1 MHNTAAAA
9 AVAAYAESGSA
20 GLPGALLSQQVLD
33 RVLDPD
39 ALVHPLGIVC
49 NTDTG
54 GETPKQ
60 SENSFS
66 HFPQT
71 FECVTVLLASDGG
84 GGV

>member
-1 MHNTAAAA
+1 MFGLVRQRRRRQTHKSAAAA
-9 AVAAYAESGSA
+9 EAAYAESGSA

-54 GETPKQ
+54 GETPQ
-60 SENSFS
+60 TVGEQFEP
-66 HFPQT
+66 FPT
-71 FECVTVLLASDGG
+71 NI
-84 GGV
+84 